1 MVIAKKPLSNS
12 KNIALT
18 DLIISKGGTAPSDTL
33 CNENTNIKIT
43 IRLSAKM
50 LNIIDQYLE
59 TSISKK
65 TRTCWLREAIEE
77 KINKDI
83 LCRSE

>member
-1 MVIAKKPLSNS
+1 MVIAKKPLNNS

-18 DLIISKGGTAPSDTL
+18 DLIISKGGTSPSDTL
-33 CNENTNIKIT
+33 CDENTT
-43 IRLSAKM
+43 VRLSSKM
-50 LNIIDQYLE
+50 LNIIDQYLK

-77 KINKDI
+77 KIKKIFFVGLND
-83 LCRSE
+83 